1 MVTSKSFS
9 VGILLLFV
17 LSALNAQTRNAQ
29 KVLAAEARR
38 FETMIRA
45 DTGSLRHL
53 LADELVY
60 VHSNALK
67 ENKLEHLAAIA
78 SRKLVYEKME
88 RQEASVRFYG
98 KIALVNGVVNVR
110 AILNGNAVDLR
121 LLYLAVYRK
130 NGGSWV
136 LVSWQSTKSI

>member
-1 MVTSKSFS
+1 MVTPKSLPL
-9 VGILLLFV
+9 GILLFFV
-17 LSALNAQTRNAQ
+17 LSMLNAQPHKAQ
-29 KVLAAEARR
+29 KVLAEEARR
-38 FETMIRA
+38 FEAMTRA
-45 DTGSLRHL
+45 DTSTLRPM

-98 KIALVNGVVNVR
+98 KTALVNGVVKVR
-110 AILNGNAVDLR
+110 GILNGNAFDLR

-130 NGGSWV
+130 KRDNWV
-136 LVSWQSTKSI
+136 LTRWQSTKTS